1 MSVAI
6 PEIVIRDLSKY
17 EQSEFE
23 GSPRWSIIRNN
34 AGLQL
39 QMFWQTKPDE
49 DEIKEENGNE
59 IITTLESIPRK
70 NKRKRNPI
78 KIEAPSEDQRGERSL
93 RTFGIGCDDSE
104 SSSELVESETIRPE
118 QLSQLH
124 AYLANLGSF
133 SNSLSPS
140 TSSTSL
146 PALPSSRGLESLLNH
161 RTVALHNDSAPSG
174 NPPRPN
180 KRRSPA
186 PRYYPL
192 TDPVVKFLQD
202 SLIEDTQGRVA
213 CSDLSDLSAEK
224 FGNAINMV
232 SMGMKLRFLYP
243 NVTRVKINNRAFYT
257 NVKVRTGVS

>member
-39 QMFWQTKPDE
+39 QMFWQTKSDD
-49 DEIKEENGNE
+49 DEIKEKNGNE
-59 IITTLESIPRK
+59 IITALEPLPRK

-78 KIEAPSEDQRGERSL
+78 KIEALSEDERGERSL
-93 RTFGIGCDDSE
+93 KTFGIGLDDNE
-104 SSSELVESETIRPE
+104 CTSELLDSDTIRPE

-146 PALPSSRGLESLLNH
+146 PAIPSSRGLESLLNH
-161 RTVALHNDSAPSG
+161 RSVALQNDSTPSA

-202 SLIEDTQGRVA
+202 SLVEDTQGRVA

>member
-1 MSVAI
+1 
-6 PEIVIRDLSKY
+6 
-17 EQSEFE
+17 
-23 GSPRWSIIRNN
+23 
-34 AGLQL
+34 
-39 QMFWQTKPDE
+39 
-49 DEIKEENGNE
+49 
-59 IITTLESIPRK
+59 LESIPRT

-78 KIEAPSEDQRGERSL
+78 KIEAPSEDERGDRSL
-93 RTFGIGCDDSE
+93 RTFGIGLDDSE
-104 SSSELVESETIRPE
+104 SSSELVESDTIRPE

-133 SNSLSPS
+133 SNSLSAS
-140 TSSTSL
+140 TSSTAL
-146 PALPSSRGLESLLNH
+146 PAVPSSRGGLESLLNH
-161 RTVALHNDSAPSG
+161 RSAALQNDSAQSG

-202 SLIEDTQGRVA
+202 SLVEDTQGRVA